1 MLNIPSLGKKIW
13 VIGGPGA
20 GKTTTSKTL
29 SNGLGYAHL
38 ELDRFVWEKN
48 WKKSDDESIRE
59 RVRAA
64 LAIDSWVADGQ
75 YDPIADMMIEAC
87 DSVIFLDI
95 NIITRFWRV
104 LSRSVSHCLLQ
115 KELWNGNKESWR
127 RLFSQNS
134 MPVYVFKC
142 ASSEAKKNHGIYESC
157 VKNGKHALRISDKR
171 EMKIILEKLRG
182 TL

>member
-20 GKTTTSKTL
+20 GKTTVSQEL

-48 WKKSDDESIRE
+48 WKKSDDESMRE
-59 RVRAA
+59 RVRTA
-64 LAIDSWVADGQ
+64 LAIDSWVVDGQ
-75 YDPIADMMIEAC
+75 YDPITEMILEAC
-87 DSVIFLDI
+87 DSVIFLDV

-104 LSRSVSHCLLQ
+104 LSRSVSCCLIQ
-115 KELWNGNKESWR
+115 KELWNGNKESWG

-134 MPVYVFKC
+134 MPVYVFKS
-142 ASSEAKKNHGIYESC
+142 ASCEAKKNHGIYEAC
-157 VKNGKHALRISDKR
+157 MKKGKHALRISNKR
-171 EMKIILEKLRG
+171 EIQIILEN
-182 TL
+182 